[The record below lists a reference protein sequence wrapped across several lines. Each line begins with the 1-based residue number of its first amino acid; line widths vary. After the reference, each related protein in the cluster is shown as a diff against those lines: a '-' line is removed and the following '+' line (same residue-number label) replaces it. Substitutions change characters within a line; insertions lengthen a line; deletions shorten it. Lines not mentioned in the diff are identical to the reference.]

1 MINFKDKKPVKS
13 LSATILLLYTAT
25 AFSQSNAQA
34 KCLISVKVNKPI
46 NIASRM
52 KKKVAVTAKW
62 LFILTLTNFS
72 FCVDLYSQKDS
83 LVVDWNHVVSISKTT
98 ATLQVVE
105 NPMVRPSSPIHK
117 NTFKALKELGADYVR
132 YVPWFPY
139 PKMAVAELRRPTK
152 DSTFWDF
159 SYLDSTM
166 EAIMN
171 ATEGHSV
178 VINFST
184 TPSWLWKINYDM
196 PYPQDPYQVFWAY
209 NDGTALRDTTMKEF
223 AGYYA
228 RLFSWYTKGGFTDER
243 GIFHRSNHYYK
254 IPYWEVLNEPDLEH
268 NISPRLYTEMYD
280 AIVIELKKISPSTKF
295 IGISLAFENNPEY
308 FEYFLNQK
316 NHRQGIP
323 LDAISY
329 HFYGTPSFGTQKLD
343 DYQYTFF
350 EKANYFLDRVRYIEN
365 IRKRLSPK
373 TITTIN
379 EIGTII
385 GANDNNIPVEYWNLS
400 GAMFAY
406 VFLELTK
413 LGIEVAGESQ
423 LVGYPSQF
431 PDVSMMNWENGKPNA
446 RYWILKLLKDNFGPG
461 DKLVQTTFNGG
472 DIIAQAFITSKG
484 KKILLINTRKKEI
497 TVKLPPGVKDGRA
510 IFVDVDNSDGLEQTR
525 IKSNS
530 ITLKSFAVEV
540 IVLPD

>member
-1 MINFKDKKPVKS
+1 MEEFAFLSKWFFVLS
-13 LSATILLLYTAT
+13 LTSFLFCGQLYA
-25 AFSQSNAQA
+25 
-34 KCLISVKVNKPI
+34 
-46 NIASRM
+46 
-52 KKKVAVTAKW
+52 
-62 LFILTLTNFS
+62 
-72 FCVDLYSQKDS
+72 QKDS
-83 LVVDWNHVVSISKTT
+83 LVIEWSHVMGISKTT

-105 NPMVRPSSPIHK
+105 NPRVRPISPIHT
-117 NTFKALKELGADYVR
+117 NTFKGLKELQADYVR

-159 SYLDSTM
+159 TYLDSTI
-166 EAIMN
+166 EAIMT
-171 ATEGHSV
+171 ATQGHSV

-196 PYPQDPYQVFWAY
+196 PYPKDPYQVFWAY
-209 NDGTALRDTTMKEF
+209 NDGAELRDTTMKEL

-228 RLFSWYTKGGFTDER
+228 RLFSWYTRGGFKDER
-243 GIFHRSNHYYK
+243 GVFHQSHHHYK

-268 NISPRLYTEMYD
+268 NISPRLYTKMYD
-280 AIVIELKKISPSTKF
+280 AIVAELKKISPSTKF

-308 FEYFLNQK
+308 FEYFLNSK
-316 NHRQGIP
+316 NHKPGIP
-323 LDAISY
+323 LDGISY

-385 GANDNNIPVEYWNLS
+385 GANGDDIPSEYWNLS

-413 LGIEVAGESQ
+413 LGIDVAGESQ

-431 PDVSMMNWENGKPNA
+431 PDVSMVNWESGQPNA
-446 RYWILKLLKDNFGPG
+446 RYWVLKLMKENFGPG
-461 DKLVQTTFNGG
+461 DKLVQTTLNSNEV
-472 DIIAQAFITSKG
+472 IAQAFITSKG
-484 KKILLINTRKKEI
+484 KKILLINQRKKEVSI
-497 TVKLPPGVKDGRA
+497 SLPPEARDGTA
-510 IFVDVDNSDGLEQTR
+510 AVVDVSTTGESEQVQVT
-525 IKSNS
+525 SNT
-530 ITLKSFAVEV
+530 ITLKPFAVVV
-540 IVLPD
+540 IKCH

>member
-1 MINFKDKKPVKS
+1 MKEFAF
-13 LSATILLLYTAT
+13 LS
-25 AFSQSNAQA
+25 
-34 KCLISVKVNKPI
+34 
-46 NIASRM
+46 
-52 KKKVAVTAKW
+52 KW
-62 LFILTLTNFS
+62 LFVVTLTS
-72 FCVDLYSQKDS
+72 FLICGKLSAQKDS
-83 LVVDWNHVVSISKTT
+83 LVIDWNKITGISKTT

-105 NPMVRPSSPIHK
+105 NPKVRPSSPIHA
-117 NTFKALKELGADYVR
+117 NTFRALKELGADYVR

-159 SYLDSTM
+159 TYLDSTV

-171 ATEGHSV
+171 ATQGHSV

-184 TPSWLWKINYDM
+184 TPSWMWKINYDM
-196 PYPQDPYQVFWAY
+196 PYPNDPYEVSWIY
-209 NDGTALRDTTMKEF
+209 NDGAELIDSTMKEL

-243 GIFHRSNHYYK
+243 GVFHQSNHHYK

-268 NISPRLYTEMYD
+268 NISPRLYTKMYD
-280 AIVIELKKISPSTKF
+280 AIVTELKKISPSTKF

-308 FEYFLNQK
+308 FEYFLTPK
-316 NHRQGIP
+316 NHKPNIP
-323 LDAISY
+323 LDGISY

-385 GANDNNIPVEYWNLS
+385 GANGNDIPGEYWNLS

-413 LGIEVAGESQ
+413 LGIDVAGESQ

-431 PDVSMMNWENGKPNA
+431 PDVSMVNWENGQPNA
-446 RYWILKLLKDNFGPG
+446 RYWVLKLLKENLGPG
-461 DKLVQTTFNGG
+461 DKLVQTTVNSQEV
-472 DIIAQAFITSKG
+472 IAQAFITSKG
-484 KKILLINTRKKEI
+484 KKILLINQRKKEVTI
-497 TVKLPPGVKDGRA
+497 RLPAEAMNGTAAV
-510 IFVDVDNSDGLEQTR
+510 VDVTTTGESGQIPVT
-525 IKSNS
+525 SNT
-530 ITLKSFAVEV
+530 ITLKPFSVGV
-540 IVLPD
+540 IKCD